1 MKIGIRDEIDRRLLD
16 LLGENARQ
24 SNQALARK
32 LGLARSTVH
41 ERIER
46 LQASGVIRGY
56 AALLDRR
63 VAEPGVHCAVL
74 LSIDQRAQKTI
85 VEKLCRFPEIQRCLA
100 VTGEWD
106 LMLVVAA
113 PSNEDLDAVIDDV
126 NQVEG
131 VLKSHSLVVLSEK
144 FGRSLLASF

>member
-1 MKIGIRDEIDRRLLD
+1 MKPGIRDEIDRRLLD

-56 AALLDRR
+56 VALLDRGI
-63 VAEPGVHCAVL
+63 AEPGVQCAVL
-74 LSIDQRAQKTI
+74 LSIDQRAQK
-85 VEKLCRFPEIQRCLA
+85 VVVDRLRAFPEVDRCLA

-106 LMLVVAA
+106 LMLVVSA
-113 PSNEDLDAVIDDV
+113 PCNEDLDAVIDEI
-126 NQVEG
+126 NQIDG
-131 VLKSHSLVVLSEK
+131 VRKSHSLVVLAEK
-144 FGRSLLASF
+144 FGRQLLDPS